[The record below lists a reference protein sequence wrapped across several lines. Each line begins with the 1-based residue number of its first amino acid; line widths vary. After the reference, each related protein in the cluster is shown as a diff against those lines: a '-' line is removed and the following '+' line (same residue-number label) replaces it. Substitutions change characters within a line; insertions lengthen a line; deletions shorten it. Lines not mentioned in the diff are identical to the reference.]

1 MRTILDRGCRGSL
14 LRRLH
19 QLTPDRPAQWGRM
32 TAPQMLA
39 HLGDQMRL
47 TLGQLPCAPMP
58 SPLRRPF
65 IREAVLYWL
74 PWPKGRV
81 SGPPEIFTTRPTT
94 WAADLA
100 AVETLVEQF
109 AARGRSRTW
118 PEHPLFGR
126 MSGRAW
132 GVFCYRHFDHHLR
145 QFGW

>member
-1 MRTILDRGCRGSL
+1 MRTMFNREYRVEL
-14 LRRLH
+14 LRRLRR
-19 QLTPDRPAQWGRM
+19 LDPDRAAQWGRM

-47 TLGQLPCAPMP
+47 TMGEYPCVPMP
-58 SPLRRPF
+58 SPLRRPV
-65 IREAVLYWL
+65 IRELVLYWL
-74 PWPKGRV
+74 PWPNARV
-81 SGPPEIFTTRPTT
+81 QGPPEMFTTRPRI

-100 AVETLVEQF
+100 TVEALVEHL
-109 AARGRSRTW
+109 AVRAPRGAW

-145 QFGW
+145 QFGA